1 MKYQIVGLNN
11 SKKTLENNLSENQI
25 IKEVQSWNNF
35 FYNLGSAADQV
46 KEVNFLNGS
55 IYCFM
60 NYGQGFLE

>member
-1 MKYQIVGLNN
+1 MRYQVTLLNN
-11 SKKTLENNLSENQI
+11 SKKQLEDNKTEKQI
-25 IKEVQSWNNF
+25 IKGFQEWNNF